1 MSWDSLARP
10 APKRARTW
18 ERSTSLQSLERCGA
32 KAMSLYQ
39 YWNARRGVRPMPSRS
54 EIDPCEMR
62 QWLPHL
68 MLVSVGPEGRTF
80 TYRLAG
86 TGIVD
91 LLGINPTG
99 RSVESAWPVDLAAS
113 VMRSYHEVVATRA
126 PVYCQQVSQWLED
139 QQPSAWAM
147 RLPLS
152 CDGETVDIILA
163 YISDNIRSLSQL

>member
-39 YWNARRGVRPMPSRS
+39 YWNDRRGVRPMPSRS

-62 QWLPHL
+62 QWLPRL
-68 MLVSVGPEGRTF
+68 MLVSVGPDGRTF

-86 TGIVD
+86 TAIVD

-99 RSVESAWPVDLAAS
+99 RSVEAAWPVDLAAS
-113 VMRSYHEVVATRA
+113 VARSYQEVVATRA
-126 PVYCQQVSQWLED
+126 PVYCQQVSKPLED

-152 CDGETVDIILA
+152 HDGEKVDIILA
-163 YISDNIRSLSQL
+163 YLSDNIRTLSQL